1 MIVEKL
7 VVGLYQENCYF
18 LIKNS
23 DLIIVDPGDEFDR
36 INNKIISEKL
46 NLKAILITHA
56 HFDHI
61 GALEQLVNIYDVPIY
76 YNNINNE
83 ITYDKL
89 INIDEEKYEITN
101 FSFEVIKTPG
111 HRNDLVTYYFY
122 NENIMFTG
130 DFLFKDSIGRTDLE
144 YASQSEM
151 SKSIEKIKKYQDD
164 IIIYSG
170 HGDKT
175 TLKNEKENNYYLL
188 NN

>member
-7 VVGLYQENCYF
+7 VVGLYRENCYF
-18 LIKNS
+18 LIKNN

-36 INNKIISEKL
+36 INSKIIADKL
-46 NLKAILITHA
+46 SLKGILITHV
-56 HFDHI
+56 HFDHV
-61 GALEQLVNIYDVPIY
+61 GALEQLVNMYNVPVY

-89 INIDEEKYEITN
+89 VNIGEEKYEVSN
-101 FSFEVIKTPG
+101 FSFEVIKTSG

-130 DFLFKDSIGRTDLE
+130 DFLFKGSIGRTDLE

-151 SKSIEKIKKYQDD
+151 SKSIEKIKKYPDN
-164 IIIYSG
+164 IIIYPG
-170 HGDKT
+170 HGDET
-175 TLKNEKENNYYLL
+175 TLGNEKDNNYYLL
-188 NN
+188 TS

>member
-7 VVGLYQENCYF
+7 VVGSYRENCYF

-61 GALEQLVNIYDVPIY
+61 GALEQLVNMYNVPIY

-83 ITYDKL
+83 IMYDKL
-89 INIDEEKYEITN
+89 ISIDEEKYKISN

-111 HRNDLVTYYFY
+111 HRNDLVTYYFHH
-122 NENIMFTG
+122 NSMMFTG
-130 DFLFKDSIGRTDLE
+130 DFLFKGSIGRIDLE

-151 SKSIEKIKKYQDD
+151 SKSIEKIKKYPNNV
-164 IIIYSG
+164 IIYPG
-170 HGDKT
+170 HGSET
-175 TLKNEKENNYYLL
+175 TLNNEKENNYYLKE
-188 NN
+188 